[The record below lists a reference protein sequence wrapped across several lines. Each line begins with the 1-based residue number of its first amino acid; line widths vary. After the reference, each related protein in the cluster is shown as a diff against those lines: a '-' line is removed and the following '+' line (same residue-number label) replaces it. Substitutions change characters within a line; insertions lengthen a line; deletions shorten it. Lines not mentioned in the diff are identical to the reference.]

1 MTYKNAVDIIKTA
14 IFQSQAR
21 AAKALYT
28 IILQNDGQR
37 VIAAFFHACPR
48 ALSDV
53 ASLYTRRQ
61 SIVLY
66 LLLSSSISFY
76 LRNM

>member
-1 MTYKNAVDIIKTA
+1 MINLQDMEQVVMTYKNAVDIIKTA

-53 ASLYTRRQ
+53 AATRLNIEKWAYR
-61 SIVLY
+61 
-66 LLLSSSISFY
+66 
-76 LRNM
+76 